1 MLEINK
7 ELEKYILE
15 HTSEEDELLAEL
27 TRTTHLKVLQP
38 RMLSGKLQG
47 KILEMFSKMIAPKYI
62 LEIGT
67 FTGYSAICLA
77 QGLTHE
83 GILHT
88 VDVNEET
95 LEIAQQYISRSNV
108 ADKITIHT
116 GSALDIVPKLNII
129 FDFVFIDG
137 DKREYLEYYHA
148 VFNKVRPGGFIF
160 ADNVLWDG
168 KITEDIKHNDK
179 YTKGRADF
187 NDYVV
192 KDKRVEC
199 VLLPFRDG
207 MMALRKNNY

>member
-7 ELEKYILE
+7 DLEKYILQ
-15 HTSEEDELLAEL
+15 HTSDEDALLAEL

-47 KILEMFSKMIAPKYI
+47 KILQLFSQMVNPKYI

-77 QGLTHE
+77 QGLQS
-83 GILHT
+83 GGMLHT
-88 VDVNEET
+88 IDINEET
-95 LEIAQQYISRSNV
+95 LEIASEYIARSNV
-108 ADKITIHT
+108 SDKITIHT
-116 GSALDIVPKLNII
+116 GSALDILPQLNIL

-137 DKREYLEYYHA
+137 DKREYLEYYNM
-148 VFNKVRPGGFIF
+148 VFDNVRTGGFIF

-168 KITEDIKHNDK
+168 KITEEIKHNDR
-179 YTKGRADF
+179 YTQGIAEF
-187 NDYVV
+187 NDFVV
-192 KDKRVEC
+192 ADNRVEC

-207 MMALRKNNY
+207 MMAVRKK

>member
-1 MLEINK
+1 
-7 ELEKYILE
+7 
-15 HTSEEDELLAEL
+15 
-27 TRTTHLKVLQP
+27 
-38 RMLSGKLQG
+38 
-47 KILEMFSKMIAPKYI
+47 MFSKMIAPKYI

-179 YTKGRADF
+179 YTKGIADF